1 MQQSKVKTP
10 QGSYTCSFFSS
21 DNHFKFQTKDKIF
34 RSLIDYIFVPE
45 WITPKVKYKKIF
57 QDFAFHV
64 SDHVPLLCRIDIKIS
79 SLSYNQTIQEI
90 FQNGS

>member
-10 QGSYTCSFFSS
+10 QGSYTCIFFSS

-34 RSLIDYIFVPE
+34 RSLVDYIFVPE
-45 WITPKVKYKKIF
+45 WITPK
-57 QDFAFHV
+57 AFHV